1 MSGTLAKTTRQTISP
16 YDLSA
21 SVNPGAVTSQPLLN
35 RRNYDEWAQNL
46 RVALSARKKF
56 AFIDRTIPKPTNDSP
71 GFEDWTA
78 NNHLL
83 VTWIKMTIEPKLR
96 SNISH
101 KDVAKNLWDHIKKRF
116 SLKSDA
122 RYQQLRASRGNYRQV
137 GCSVEYYFG
146 RLTRI

>member
-1 MSGTLAKTTRQTISP
+1 
-16 YDLSA
+16 
-21 SVNPGAVTSQPLLN
+21 
-35 RRNYDEWAQNL
+35 
-46 RVALSARKKF
+46 
-56 AFIDRTIPKPTNDSP
+56 
-71 GFEDWTA
+71 
-78 NNHLL
+78 
-83 VTWIKMTIEPKLR
+83 MTIEPKLR

-137 GCSVEYYFG
+137 GSSVEYYFG